1 MYFNVY
7 SLIPRRIL
15 KKKVWILLWNNASIN
30 MFYMKKTKK
39 NKKTRQNCGTK
50 SCLNHKNNS
59 KFSKNTLS

>member
-7 SLIPRRIL
+7 SLTPRRIL

-39 NKKTRQNCGTK
+39 TKKNKTK
-50 SCLNHKNNS
+50 LWDEIMFKP
-59 KFSKNTLS
+59 